1 MMTQVTPL
9 PRGSGPLHGGTTR
22 SDLDLGDALVI
33 VHPLLAPALERNI
46 AEVMAPAIWR
56 AITSSS
62 HWTLSK
68 PRLCDLSD
76 ADWRQLLHET
86 ERGDLPLH
94 QLFSTSSGPAIYFGM
109 APMPVALELGRR
121 LGPTHRVL
129 AYYEGPNV
137 SGPRPEL
144 PRR

>member
-1 MMTQVTPL
+1 
-9 PRGSGPLHGGTTR
+9 
-22 SDLDLGDALVI
+22 VI

-56 AITSSS
+56 AINSSS
-62 HWTLSK
+62 HWVLSK

-76 ADWRQLLHET
+76 ADWRQLLHEA
-86 ERGDLPLH
+86 ERGELQLH
-94 QLFSTSSGPAIYFGM
+94 QFFAARSGPAIYFGM

-129 AYYEGPNV
+129 AYYEGPTV
-137 SGPRPEL
+137 AGSRPDP

>member
-1 MMTQVTPL
+1 MTGVTLL
-9 PRGSGPLHGGTTR
+9 PRRSGPLHGGTTQG
-22 SDLDLGDALVI
+22 DLHLGEALVI

-62 HWTLSK
+62 HWVLSK

-86 ERGDLPLH
+86 ERGDLPIR
-94 QLFSTSSGPAIYFGM
+94 QMFPTSSGPAIYFGM
-109 APMPVALELGRR
+109 ASMPVALELGRR